1 MKKSQ
6 PSAAEAVFNAIM
18 DSINAM
24 EYVPG
29 DRLPSENDL
38 AAQYHVSRVTV
49 RKALNMLLILGVIE
63 TRSGGG
69 SYVQKFK
76 FSHITD
82 AAAKIMVSHV
92 TSEDILQYR
101 RLLEMESIS
110 SVARSAVKPVDL
122 AQLRRFCD
130 QMEDCAKRDDYDT
143 FAALDFRFH
152 RYICKMSHNALFVYS
167 YDMLGSI
174 MMEHLRSRYHIVAL
188 KDEEKRELMVKTAQA
203 HRSIVDAISEGSCDT
218 LLADMLTKDYT
229 DIEIN

>member
-1 MKKSQ
+1 MKKTRSG
-6 PSAAEAVFNAIM
+6 AAEIVFNSIM
-18 DSINAM
+18 DSINSM

-29 DRLPSENDL
+29 DKLPSENDL

-49 RKALNMLLILGVIE
+49 RKALNMLLVLGVIE

-82 AAAKIMVSHV
+82 AAAKIMVNHV

-101 RLLEMESIS
+101 RLLEMESIHT
-110 SVARSAVKPVDL
+110 VTKAAVKPLDL
-122 AQLRRFCD
+122 TQLKRFCD
-130 QMEDCAKRDDYDT
+130 QMEDCASRDDYDT
-143 FAALDFRFH
+143 FASLDFNFH

-174 MMEHLRSRYHIVAL
+174 MMEHIRSRYHIVAL
-188 KDEEKRELMVKTAQA
+188 NDKEKRELMLKTAQA
-203 HRSIVDAISEGSCDT
+203 HRNIVDAISDGNCDT
-218 LLADMLTKDYT
+218 LLADMLKKDYT
-229 DIEIN
+229 DIEIS